1 MFGITPFAAAP
12 FASQGIVNVDVSVSG
27 VGANGLLGT
36 VVAGIV
42 AVFEVTGVSANG
54 SVGTLQSVTG
64 TANVLPNGVQGT
76 GQLGTVQPTSAVRV
90 TGVSGTGAISSVIV
104 DADAIVVEDGVVG
117 TGQIGTV
124 EFRITGRVFP
134 QGAQATGQ
142 IGQAD
147 AVAASVVVEDGTT
160 GFGLLGTPAITGDAN
175 VDSYFYTPSIRANLG
190 SVNVVS
196 GYRVNGVQATGS
208 IGTVTVSI
216 PKSVTVTGVSAT
228 GRVQT
233 ALVWGN
239 INDNQDPNWR
249 VIPT

>member
-27 VGANGLLGT
+27 VGANGFVGT

-42 AVFEVTGVSANG
+42 AVFEVTGVGATG

-64 TANVLPNGVQGT
+64 TANVELVGVQGT
-76 GQLGTVQPTSAVRV
+76 TELGTVQPTSAVRV

-134 QGAQATGQ
+134 QGVQGTGQ

>member
-1 MFGITPFAAAP
+1 MFGITPFSAAP
-12 FASQGIVNVDVSVSG
+12 FASQGIVNADVSVTG
-27 VGANGLLGT
+27 VGGNGLLGT
-36 VVAGIV
+36 VTAGIV
-42 AVFEVTGVSANG
+42 AVIEVTGFTLTG
-54 SVGTLQSVTG
+54 SVGTVEVQAA
-64 TANVLPNGVQGT
+64 ANVEVTGVQGT
-76 GQLGTVQPTSAVRV
+76 GEIGTVQPTSAVRV
-90 TGVSGTGAISSVIV
+90 TGVAGTGEVSSVIV
-104 DADAIVVEDGVVG
+104 DADAIVIEDGVVG

-124 EFRITGRVFP
+124 EFRITGQVFP
-134 QGAQATGQ
+134 QGVQAEGQ

-160 GFGLLGTPAITGDAN
+160 GYGELASVGVTGDAN
-175 VDSYFYTPSIRANLG
+175 VDSYFYTPAIRAYVN

-196 GYRVNGVQATGS
+196 GYRVDGVQATASLGQ
-208 IGTVTVSI
+208 VTVSI

>member
-1 MFGITPFAAAP
+1 MFGITPFSAAP
-12 FASQGIVNVDVSVSG
+12 FASQGIVNADVSVSG
-27 VGANGLLGT
+27 VGGTGFIGT

-42 AVFEVTGVSANG
+42 AVFEVNGVGATG

-64 TANVLPNGVQGT
+64 TANVELVGVQGT
-76 GQLGTVQPTSAVRV
+76 GELGTVQPTSAVRV
-90 TGVSGTGAISSVIV
+90 TGVAGTGEVSSVIV
-104 DADAIVVEDGVVG
+104 DADAIVIEDGVVG

-124 EFRITGRVFP
+124 EFRITGQVFP
-134 QGAQATGQ
+134 QGARAEGQ

-147 AVAASVVVEDGTT
+147 AVAASVVVEDGTV
-160 GFGLLGTPAITGDAN
+160 GYGELASVGVTGDAN
-175 VDSYFYTPSIRANLG
+175 VDSYFYTPSIRAYVN

-196 GYRVNGVQATGS
+196 GYRVDGVQATASVGQ
-208 IGTVTVSI
+208 VTVSI